1 MFNLTINSTNVANSL
16 NNMYQYQFKN
26 GAFEVPAGAEMMITS
41 FQIPYSWYNITT
53 RYNNNS
59 FKIHW
64 PTSTVNSIT
73 LTNGGS
79 GYTAVPT
86 VVFTATNTT
95 VVSAAVTTPGSG
107 YTSVPTIAFSG
118 GGGTGAAATAVLTG
132 ATVTSIIITNV
143 GTGYTSAPTIAFSGG
158 GGTLAAA
165 TAVLGTNATATAAI
179 TATSVASLT
188 MTAPGSAYTSAL
200 QLYLLEVVVLVQQL
214 HQFLQQLQ

>member
-26 GAFEVPAGAEMMITS
+26 GAFEVPANAEMMITS

-79 GYTAVPT
+79 GYTSVPT
-86 VVFTATNTT
+86 VAFTATNTT
-95 VVSAAVTTPGSG
+95 VA
-107 YTSVPTIAFSG
+107 
-118 GGGTGAAATAVLTG
+118 
-132 ATVTSIIITNV
+132 SIFV
-143 GTGYTSAPTIAFSGG
+143 
-158 GGTLAAA
+158 
-165 TAVLGTNATATAAI
+165 
-179 TATSVASLT
+179 
-188 MTAPGSAYTSAL
+188 
-200 QLYLLEVVVLVQQL
+200 
-214 HQFLQQLQ
+214 

>member
-26 GAFEVPAGAEMMITS
+26 GAFEVPANAEMMITS

-64 PTSTVNSIT
+64 ASPTVNSIT

-79 GYTAVPT
+79 GYTSAPT

-95 VVSAAVTTPGSG
+95 VASLTVTAGGSL
-107 YTSVPTIAFSG
+107 YTSAPTVVFTG
-118 GGGTGAAATAVLTG
+118 GGGTGATATAVLTG
-132 ATVTSIIITNV
+132 AVVTSITVTNI
-143 GTGYTSAPTIAFSGG
+143 GTAYTSAPIISFTGG

-165 TAVLGTNATATAAI
+165 TAVLASPVN
-179 TATSVASLT
+179 SVASIT
-188 MTAPGSAYTSAL
+188 VGAGGPGFTSDPT
-200 QLYLLEVVVLVQQL
+200 V
-214 HQFLQQLQ
+214 

>member
-59 FKIHW
+59 FKIYW
-64 PTSTVNSIT
+64 PSPIVNSIA

-86 VVFTATNTT
+86 VVFTGTNTT
-95 VVSAAVTTPGSG
+95 T
-107 YTSVPTIAFSG
+107 
-118 GGGTGAAATAVLTG
+118 
-132 ATVTSIIITNV
+132 
-143 GTGYTSAPTIAFSGG
+143 
-158 GGTLAAA
+158 
-165 TAVLGTNATATAAI
+165 ATATATI
-179 TATSVASLT
+179 TPTSVGSLT
-188 MTAPGSAYTSAL
+188 VTLAIVVLVAVNATVGADVYPLPPFVRVMELTVGLGQYIL
-200 QLYLLEVVVLVQQL
+200 KLLLLYLLVMLYQE
-214 HQFLQQLQ
+214 